1 MSMNK
6 LRFLIVGLTLL
17 FAVTL
22 TAQNN
27 QVLLSVADE
36 DITVDDFMYVFN
48 KNNTQENEKTD
59 RKSIEEY
66 LNLYINFKLKVKEA
80 EELGLDTVSAFIE
93 ELAGYREQ
101 LAEPYFVNEE
111 IIEELLAE
119 AYERKKT
126 DLRSSHILIKVGPAA
141 MPEDTL
147 AAYNKITEAK
157 KRIDGG
163 EDFSK
168 VAKLLSD
175 DPSARDRVSPRNN
188 RTIPGNGGDL
198 GYFTVF
204 DMVYPFETGAYNTKV
219 GDVSDPV
226 RSDFGYHIIKITDR
240 IPAQGSMEVAHL
252 FLQMPED
259 ATHKDSVYIEKKA
272 DSLYQRIMDGESY
285 EDLVKEYSDDKGS
298 AVRGGMLPKFN
309 VNRMVPEFIQVIST
323 MNDSGDVAKPVLTS
337 YGWHIIKLYGKSG
350 IKSFEDE
357 EPEMSKRLK
366 KDKRA
371 QKSRDIIISDI
382 KNEYGYKV
390 NDEGLNGIYEIV
402 DSTIYEGKWI
412 VPENITL
419 NYIVFALGDRTFSQ
433 QEFATFIQNNQNIGK
448 EENVNEFVNKKF
460 REFSDEEC
468 KVYEDSRLEDKHPE
482 FKAIVKEYRDG
493 ILLFELT
500 NEKIWTFATRDTVGL
515 KNYYELHKN
524 EFMWDARLDVSI
536 YSFNDTAYIDSTREL
551 ISEDLSDDEVLA
563 QVNQDSLDVVRV
575 ERKKFQKNDNDLID
589 SIKWKKGV
597 TDNKSYKGKTV
608 FVVVHGKV
616 TPEPK
621 TFDESRGLIT
631 AGYQEYL
638 EQEWIKELREK
649 YTFFIYEDVLSE
661 IIN

>member
-6 LRFLIVGLTLL
+6 LRFLIVGLILL
-17 FAVTL
+17 FAGTL

-36 DITVDDFMYVFN
+36 DITVDEFMYIYN
-48 KNNTQENEKTD
+48 KNNTQRNEKAD

-66 LNLYINFKLKVKEA
+66 LDLYINFKLKVKEA
-80 EELGLDTVSAFIE
+80 EELGLDTVSVFIE

-126 DLRSSHILIKVGPAA
+126 DLRTSHILIKVGPAA
-141 MPEDTL
+141 MPADTL
-147 AAYNKITEAK
+147 AAYNKIMEAK
-157 KRIDGG
+157 KRVDGG
-163 EDFSK
+163 GDFAK
-168 VAKLLSD
+168 VAKLLSE
-175 DPSARDRVSPRNN
+175 DPSALDRESPRNN
-188 RTIPGNGGDL
+188 KTIPGNGGDL

-204 DMVYPFETGAYNTKV
+204 DMVYPFETGAYNTEV
-219 GDVSDPV
+219 GKISDPV

-259 ATHKDSVYIEKKA
+259 ATQKDSVYIEKKA

-298 AVRGGMLPKFN
+298 AAKGGKLPKFS

-350 IKSFEDE
+350 IKSFEEE
-357 EPEMSKRLK
+357 EPEMRKRLK
-366 KDKRA
+366 KDKRS

-382 KNEYGYKV
+382 KQEYGYKV
-390 NDEGLNGIYEIV
+390 NEEGINGIYGMI
-402 DSTIYEGKWI
+402 DSTIYEGKWK
-412 VPENITL
+412 VPENITF
-419 NYIVFALGDRTFSQ
+419 NYIVFTLGDKTYSQ
-433 QEFATFIQNNQNIGK
+433 QEFASFIQNNQNIGK
-448 EENVNEFVNKKF
+448 EENINEFVNKKF
-460 REFSDEEC
+460 KEFSNQEC
-468 KVYEDSRLEDKHPE
+468 KAYEDSRLEDKYRE
-482 FKAIVKEYRDG
+482 FKSIVKEYRDG

-524 EFMWDARLDVSI
+524 EFMWDTRLDVSI
-536 YSFNDTAYIDSTREL
+536 YSFKDTAYINSTREL
-551 ISEDLSDDEVLA
+551 ASKGLSDDEILA
-563 QVNQDSLDVVRV
+563 QVNQDSLDILRI
-575 ERKKFQKNDNDLID
+575 ERKKFQKQDNDLID

-597 TDNKSYKGKTV
+597 SENKLYKGKTV
-608 FVVVHGKV
+608 FVVVHGKLA
-616 TPEPK
+616 PEPK

-649 YTFFIYEDVLSE
+649 YSFFIYEEVLSE
-661 IIN
+661 IIK